1 MPSSMRGLN
10 SRNRFVRNR
19 KNVELKSEERKIMNL
34 GIGSSGPLVEVLQ
47 ESLLSLDFYNSK
59 VDGIFGEITR
69 DAVEDFQGERKIF
82 ADGIVGQVTVNEIN
96 TCLTAAG
103 LSPIILFP
111 PSVKSSLKTP
121 LKKMRW
127 IKCTADVFSGR
138 GGYGSLNLRSDTA
151 AAYKDLYDDVHSLG
165 GIITTAGGKRSLKSK
180 TSPSRSKKSMHYVGL
195 AFDLALPTGMQNIK
209 TDPYVIEKSG
219 NREWTVWC
227 RTEDPSV
234 PVKTLKG
241 VIAKTRSGKTII
253 EEKQITDR
261 FFNFTELAEQHGF
274 KPIKARTSFFR
285 GGSYTGA
292 EWWHFQ
298 WEKALQKNKSVFGEE
313 LLKLYDL
320 QRCES
325 FHYWDEVK
333 NCVFGIDWF

>member
-1 MPSSMRGLN
+1 
-10 SRNRFVRNR
+10 
-19 KNVELKSEERKIMNL
+19 
-34 GIGSSGPLVEVLQ
+34 
-47 ESLLSLDFYNSK
+47 
-59 VDGIFGEITR
+59 
-69 DAVEDFQGERKIF
+69 
-82 ADGIVGQVTVNEIN
+82 
-96 TCLTAAG
+96 
-103 LSPIILFP
+103 
-111 PSVKSSLKTP
+111 
-121 LKKMRW
+121 
-127 IKCTADVFSGR
+127 
-138 GGYGSLNLRSDTA
+138 
-151 AAYKDLYDDVHSLG
+151 
-165 GIITTAGGKRSLKSK
+165 
-180 TSPSRSKKSMHYVGL
+180 MHYVGL